1 VDEERRKRWEESYGR
16 ELTEAKL
23 ALEREVLGTAEGI
36 WSYTTLE
43 QADVLGRELD
53 LVPGRL
59 VLDIGSGRGWPSVY
73 LARTTGCSGVATD
86 LPAGSPHL
94 AARRAARDGVA
105 GRYASLRCSA
115 THLSFR
121 SRSFDAV
128 IHTDVL

>member
-1 VDEERRKRWEESYGR
+1 MDEDRRKRWEALYGR
-16 ELTEAKL
+16 ELSEAEL
-23 ALEREVLGTAEGI
+23 VVEREVFGTAEGI

-43 QADVLGRELD
+43 QADALGRKLD
-53 LVPGRL
+53 LRAEHL

-73 LARTTGCSGVATD
+73 LTRTTGCSVVATD

-115 THLSFR
+115 THLPFR
-121 SRSFDAV
+121 SRTFDAA